1 MAWTWTLYGRL
12 SASLS
17 ALKVADVGAEVL
29 VHVKGHEIMENLE
42 VEWSVGGGGM
52 LKCNNRT

>member
-42 VEWSVGGGGM
+42 VEWSVGGGA
-52 LKCNNRT
+52 C